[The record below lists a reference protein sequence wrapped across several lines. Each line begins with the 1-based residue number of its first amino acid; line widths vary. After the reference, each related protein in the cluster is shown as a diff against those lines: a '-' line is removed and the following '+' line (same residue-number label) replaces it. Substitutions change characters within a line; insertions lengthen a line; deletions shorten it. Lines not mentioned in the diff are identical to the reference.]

1 MTKIKKYEDLE
12 LIEEANKFVPVDDL
26 KSDNKQDAI
35 VEVYENSVK
44 SDVVNRIEIV
54 TEYPTK
60 EEVGVLYIKV
70 V

>member
-12 LIEEANKFVPVDDL
+12 LIEEANKFIPVDDL

-54 TEYPTK
+54 TEYPAI
-60 EEVGVLYIKV
+60 EEAGVLYIKV

>member
-1 MTKIKKYEDLE
+1 MAKIKKYEDLE
-12 LIEEANKFVPVDDL
+12 LIEEANEFIPVDDL